1 MIEVVLS
8 RHIQQWSMVWNM

>member
-8 RHIQQWSMVWNM
+8 RFGD